1 MITSSPNV
9 HGIEAIL
16 FDMNGTLRKREAHQ
30 ATQHAAF
37 NQILELLEKNSAPDS
52 FWQELIHRQKAY
64 SCWAQAHLS
73 QLSQEEIW
81 TGWLLPEY
89 PAEKIRPIA
98 AELMLAWGRTKGH
111 HVPNSEAEK
120 TIRVMKQRGYRLG
133 VISNSMST
141 LDIPLSLEAFGWKAL
156 FDVVILSANIGIRK
170 PSPEPFLIA
179 ARQLRI
185 PPVHCAYL
193 GNRISKDL
201 VGCKSAG
208 YGLGMLLE
216 PKSDRQEDDALQ
228 EINPDVSIKTLGEL
242 LDIFPARGVQ

>member
-1 MITSSPNV
+1 MITSPPLV
-9 HGIEAIL
+9 YGIEAIL
-16 FDMNGTLRKREAHQ
+16 FDMNGTLRKRVADQE
-30 ATQHAAF
+30 TQSAAYTRV
-37 NQILELLEKNSAPDS
+37 LELLGMNSAPDS

-64 SCWAQAHLS
+64 SSWAQANLS

-81 TGWLLPEY
+81 TDWLLPEY
-89 PAEKIRPIA
+89 PADKICPIA

-111 HVPNSEAEK
+111 HVPYLEAGE
-120 TIRVMKQRGYRLG
+120 TIHTLKQRGYRLG

-141 LDIPLSLEAFGWKAL
+141 VDIPLSLDAFGWNGL

-179 ARQLRI
+179 AHRLGI
-185 PPVHCAYL
+185 PPAHCAYL

-201 VGCKSAG
+201 AGCKLAG

-216 PKSDRQEDDALQ
+216 PHSDRQEKDTVQ
-228 EINPDVSIKTLGEL
+228 EINPDVRIQTLGEL
-242 LDIFPARGVQ
+242 LDVFPARGVQ

>member
-1 MITSSPNV
+1 MKTPPPNV

-16 FDMNGTLRKREAHQ
+16 FDMNGTLRKREAHE
-30 ATQHAAF
+30 ATQRAAYTRV
-37 NQILELLEKNSAPDS
+37 LELLGKNSAPDS

-64 SCWAQAHLS
+64 SRWAQANLS

-89 PAEKIRPIA
+89 PAEKIKSIA

-111 HVPNSEAEK
+111 HIQNSEAEE
-120 TIRVMKQRGYRLG
+120 TIRTLKQRGYRLG

-179 ARQLRI
+179 ACQLGI
-185 PPVHCAYL
+185 PPVHCAYI
-193 GNRISKDL
+193 GNRLSKDL
-201 VGCKSAG
+201 VGCKRAG
-208 YGLGMLLE
+208 YGLSMILE
-216 PKSDRQEDDALQ
+216 PNSDYQGDDAIQ
-228 EINPDVSIKTLGEL
+228 EINPDVSMHTLGEL
-242 LDIFPARGVQ
+242 LEIFPARGVQ

>member
-1 MITSSPNV
+1 MINPPPNV

-16 FDMNGTLRKREAHQ
+16 FDMNGTLRRREAHEP
-30 ATQHAAF
+30 TQRAAYTR
-37 NQILELLEKNSAPDS
+37 ILELLEENSAPDP

-64 SCWAQAHLS
+64 SRWAQANLS

-98 AELMLAWGRTKGH
+98 ADLMLAWGRTKGH
-111 HVPNSEAEK
+111 HVPNSEAEE
-120 TIRVMKQRGYRLG
+120 TIRTLKRRGYRLG

-141 LDIPLSLEAFGWKAL
+141 LDIPLSLDAFGWKTL

-179 ARQLRI
+179 RANWGSRQPIVPTLATVSQRI
-185 PPVHCAYL
+185 WSVA
-193 GNRISKDL
+193 
-201 VGCKSAG
+201 SAP
-208 YGLGMLLE
+208 GMDWACFSS
-216 PKSDRQEDDALQ
+216 PTVIVKRRV
-228 EINPDVSIKTLGEL
+228 PFKK
-242 LDIFPARGVQ
+242 